1 MYFFQRS
8 ATQLIFFEKYTIL
21 RVQPHKFFCFISKMQ
36 IFFQKKSKIQKFF
49 LKKNPTKKKSVKSR
63 LIRQF

>member
-1 MYFFQRS
+1 
-8 ATQLIFFEKYTIL
+8 
-21 RVQPHKFFCFISKMQ
+21 MQ